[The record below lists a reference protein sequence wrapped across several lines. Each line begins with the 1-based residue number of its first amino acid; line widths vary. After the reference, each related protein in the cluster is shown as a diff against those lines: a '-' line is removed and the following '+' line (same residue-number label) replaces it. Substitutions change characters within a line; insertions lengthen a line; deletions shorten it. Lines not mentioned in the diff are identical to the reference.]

1 VDYQSPINMNLSI
14 NELVQILEEY
24 DIKVKLLADD
34 VKLLKLLDNHDLEKL
49 QGAFNSLVKWSDTS
63 YMAAYYFD

>member
-1 VDYQSPINMNLSI
+1 MNLSI

-34 VKLLKLLDNHDLEKL
+34 VKLLDNHDLEKL